1 MNSEPQKTGPARSD
15 QKGWRQ
21 FHLLWQLMSGFR
33 LLYAG
38 AILALLAGTVVT
50 YLVPLVGRATIDY
63 AIGTAAHE
71 KTPVAGGL
79 TARILDAF
87 GGVEVV
93 RENLWLPAIAM
104 VALTVIAGLFSYLKG
119 KGAALASDGIA
130 RQLKDQ
136 LYDHLHH
143 LPASY
148 HDTADTGD
156 LVQRCTSDVETLRM
170 AFSTQVV
177 EVSHALILMLTAIPV
192 MLYLDGRM
200 TAISFALILPMVT
213 FGYTYFNRVK
223 HLFLDVDQAEAKV
236 TTVVQENL
244 TGIRVVRAFARQDH
258 EIRKFA
264 EPNAGYRD
272 QSLRMVRIMSIYWS
286 ASDLI
291 TLSQYGLVII
301 TGIYFIGQGTL
312 SVGTLF
318 AFVAFLDL
326 FLWPVRQMGRIL
338 TDLGKTVV
346 AIGRTRDILAVPHES
361 AGGQSHS
368 ISARMIQGRIEI
380 DDLWFSHRTAQAGD
394 SSERP
399 HHALNGVS
407 LRVEPGESLAI
418 LGPSGSGKSTIIH
431 LLLRLYDYTR
441 GSVRIDGV
449 ELTEYDRKWI
459 RSQFG
464 VVMQEPF
471 LYSKTLEENI
481 RLGSKSASRA
491 DIMEAAQMAHIH
503 ETILSFDHGYE
514 TQIGERGI
522 TLSGGQRQRVALARA
537 IVRDPP
543 ILVLDDALS
552 AVDSETESTI
562 LNALQGRHG
571 QKTTIVIAHR
581 LSTLAHADR
590 IIVLEAGRV
599 IQEGRHED
607 LIVQDGLY
615 QRLWRIQSSLES
627 DFQRELTH
635 TV

>member
-1 MNSEPQKTGPARSD
+1 MQPEPKTTDPSGSE

-21 FHLLWQLMSGFR
+21 FRLLWQLMSGFR

-38 AILALLAGTVVT
+38 AILALLAGTIFT

-63 AIGTAAHE
+63 AIGPTADAAMP
-71 KTPVAGGL
+71 TAGGL
-79 TARILDAF
+79 TARILERL
-87 GGVEVV
+87 GGVEFV
-93 RENLWLPAIAM
+93 RENLWVPALAM
-104 VALTVIAGLFSYLKG
+104 VGLTVIAGLFSYLRG
-119 KGAALASDGIA
+119 RGAALASDGIA
-130 RQLKDQ
+130 RQLKEQ

-177 EVSHALILMLTAIPV
+177 EVSHAFILMLTAIPV
-192 MLYLDGRM
+192 MLYLDVRM
-200 TAISFALILPMVT
+200 TLISFVLIPPMIY

-223 HLFLDVDQAEAKV
+223 HLFLDVDRAEASV

-258 EIRKFA
+258 EMEKFA
-264 EPNAGYRD
+264 GPNAGYRD

-291 TLSQYGLVII
+291 TLTQYGIVVI

-312 SVGTLF
+312 TVGTLF
-318 AFVAFLDL
+318 AFIAFLDL
-326 FLWPVRQMGRIL
+326 LLWPVRQMGRIL
-338 TDLGKTVV
+338 TDLGKTMV

-368 ISARMIQGRIEI
+368 ISARIVQGAIRV
-380 DDLWFSHRTAQAGD
+380 DDLWFTHRKPGEMNAPAP
-394 SSERP
+394 S
-399 HHALNGVS
+399 HHALNGISFHVD
-407 LRVEPGESLAI
+407 PGETLAI

-431 LLLRLYDYTR
+431 ILLRLYDYHR

-481 RLGSKSASRA
+481 RLGSKSATRT
-491 DIMEAAQMAHIH
+491 DIVEAAQVAHIH
-503 ETILSFDHGYE
+503 DTILSFDHGYE
-514 TQIGERGI
+514 TQIGERGV

-562 LNALQGRHG
+562 LNALRRRQG

-590 IIVLEAGRV
+590 VIVLDEGRI
-599 IQEGRHED
+599 IQEGRHHD
-607 LIVQDGLY
+607 LILEEGLY

-627 DFQRELTH
+627 DFRKELSPAG
-635 TV
+635 